1 MVGIVGAQSIGEPTT
16 QMTLNTFHFAGVASK
31 SNVTRGVPR
40 IEELLSLTENIKKPS
55 ITVELNDDDR
65 HDYNNALKIKHYLE
79 YTTIGDITNSV
90 SICYNNKILQDES
103 IFKEYNEFM
112 QLLIDSEKQE
122 EKDEKDEKE
131 DNYWILLLEL
141 NKELIFEKN
150 IDIEDIIFAI
160 NDMTK
165 YNLTKK
171 PKILEDKEINT
182 IYSDLNSDEIIFR
195 INIRFYDE
203 ILNGKEKNKKL
214 KSLFK
219 NKPLDAEDKIH
230 NLKNIQDFILN
241 KIVLKGVK
249 NISNVLIRK
258 SVNNLVLKNNEYI
271 KEDYWVL
278 DTIGTNLK
286 DMLLLDNINVDKT
299 ISNNIQEVFNVL
311 GIEAARKCL
320 YNEITEAFSDTKKIN
335 VHHIDLLCDR
345 ICATKKMVSVF
356 RHGINKDDIG
366 PIAKASFEETP
377 EMFFKAAVH
386 GELDPLTGVSS
397 NVMCGQKGLFGTN
410 MFQVVYDINTA
421 LNSENQ
427 YDFSKTTNKLE
438 ELEELENNTELTEE
452 NICDNIE
459 ISNSINNI
467 NKNEVIEDNDNWNI
481 DF

>member
-1 MVGIVGAQSIGEPTT
+1 
-16 QMTLNTFHFAGVASK
+16 
-31 SNVTRGVPR
+31 
-40 IEELLSLTENIKKPS
+40 
-55 ITVELNDDDR
+55 
-65 HDYNNALKIKHYLE
+65 
-79 YTTIGDITNSV
+79 
-90 SICYNNKILQDES
+90 
-103 IFKEYNEFM
+103 
-112 QLLIDSEKQE
+112 
-122 EKDEKDEKE
+122 EKE

-345 ICATKKMVSVF
+345 
-356 RHGINKDDIG
+356 
-366 PIAKASFEETP
+366 
-377 EMFFKAAVH
+377 
-386 GELDPLTGVSS
+386 
-397 NVMCGQKGLFGTN
+397 
-410 MFQVVYDINTA
+410 
-421 LNSENQ
+421 
-427 YDFSKTTNKLE
+427 
-438 ELEELENNTELTEE
+438 
-452 NICDNIE
+452 
-459 ISNSINNI
+459 
-467 NKNEVIEDNDNWNI
+467 
-481 DF
+481 